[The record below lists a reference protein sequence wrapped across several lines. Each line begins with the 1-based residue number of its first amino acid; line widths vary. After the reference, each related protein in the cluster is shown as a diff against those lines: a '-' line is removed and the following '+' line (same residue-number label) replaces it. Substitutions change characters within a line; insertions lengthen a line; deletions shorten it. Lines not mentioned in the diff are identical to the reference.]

1 MSCMY
6 IFTILTLNIYYTIYY
21 VHIRMYTGLISK
33 STTAFKQENYADVVK
48 YLIQIRDTDNNYINT
63 RALLDLSTAYRHL
76 KKYTDALEAAKR
88 VIQID
93 GQNSDAYIR
102 ISEVYSDKEEYSEAI
117 KQLQHADQVFQ
128 GGRVIHAY
136 IYIFRI
142 SYIHTCIS
150 YIYCCITNT
159 MVYMFDTVFIID
171 SVSLTSPYPLTYL
184 C

>member
-1 MSCMY
+1 M
-6 IFTILTLNIYYTIYY
+6 
-21 VHIRMYTGLISK
+21 
-33 STTAFKQENYADVVK
+33 K

-88 VIQID
+88 VTQID

-128 GGRVIHAY
+128 GGKV
-136 IYIFRI
+136 
-142 SYIHTCIS
+142 
-150 YIYCCITNT
+150 
-159 MVYMFDTVFIID
+159 
-171 SVSLTSPYPLTYL
+171 L
-184 C
+184 